1 MKDKLSF
8 SKFILCLIIPFAAV
22 TNYRLN
28 RRIVSVDL
36 QKSRNTYNVKD
47 ILKEIFQEFY
57 RLKTNDLSGELS
69 SMTHSGYI
77 KDFYWHLLQH
87 LGSILLSESHSC
99 HPLLSL
105 SPYLVIKPYKP
116 EMDILHWMEIFSIMG
131 IFVSLL
137 HNIFRVFLCVY
148 DINGKDPV
156 KFVWQGFVIFD
167 LVFSPICVLI
177 YFFIVTPIYN

>member
-1 MKDKLSF
+1 MFMKDKLSF

-47 ILKEIFQEFY
+47 ILKEIFPEFY
-57 RLKTNDLSGELS
+57 RLNTNELSGEL
-69 SMTHSGYI
+69 
-77 KDFYWHLLQH
+77 
-87 LGSILLSESHSC
+87 GSILIRESHSC
-99 HPLLSL
+99 HPLFSL

-137 HNIFRVFLCVY
+137 HNMFRGFLYIY
-148 DINGKDPV
+148 DINSKDPV